1 MKSDKMP
8 YIIYAD
14 LESLIKKIDGCANNP
29 EKPSTTK
36 IGKHILCE
44 YSKLLVWWFD
54 HIKDKHTLYHGK
66 DCTKKFCKSLREH
79 AEKKKNWFWK
89 EKHVTVNKQR
99 VKMTRRY
106 KSVLYLQQI
115 FHKQTL

>member
-14 LESLIKKIDGCANNP
+14 LESSIKKIDGCANNP

-44 YSKLLVWWFD
+44 YSKLLV
-54 HIKDKHTLYHGK
+54 
-66 DCTKKFCKSLREH
+66 
-79 AEKKKNWFWK
+79 
-89 EKHVTVNKQR
+89 
-99 VKMTRRY
+99 
-106 KSVLYLQQI
+106 
-115 FHKQTL
+115 